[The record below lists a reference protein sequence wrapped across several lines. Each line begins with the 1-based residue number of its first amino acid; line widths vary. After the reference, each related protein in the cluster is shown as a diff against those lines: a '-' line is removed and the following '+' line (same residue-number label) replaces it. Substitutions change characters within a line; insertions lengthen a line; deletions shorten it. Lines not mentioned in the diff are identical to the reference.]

1 MTNFHKRF
9 VFMKKIRILILSTIF
24 AFQFGF
30 INANDWNLSVEPMFG
45 MKHGE
50 LIEQVLL
57 KKTNYSS
64 DKLSELEWEYKPE
77 LYGGAKVSG
86 GWRFIFAEAFFSAGI
101 PMKTGTT
108 YDSDWKNLKYSGNDE
123 YLYKTNYSESDNY
136 LEHDISTGI
145 KVGAD
150 LKVFKND
157 IVQVNVNP
165 FLGFEYNNMSFTAK
179 DGTAWYGNRMN
190 FFCYY
195 AYDDENYSS
204 KGKFKDNN
212 ANYDGRDIEY
222 TRQNLITWI
231 GFNANAN
238 LPFNLSA
245 NLGFQVSP
253 YIYTE
258 SLDNHVLTGDI
269 YLDIADAA
277 FSAFKWNAG
286 ASYKINQRNSV
297 NLSANW
303 FYLKTITGKTYG
315 KNYSKYKSDG
325 NKFYSN
331 EEQST
336 KGGAG
341 QFHFDLALSW
351 KFKIF

>member
-1 MTNFHKRF
+1 
-9 VFMKKIRILILSTIF
+9 MKKIRILILSAIF

-57 KKTNYSS
+57 KKSEYSS

-86 GWRFIFAEAFFSAGI
+86 GWRFILGEAFFSAGI

-108 YDSDWKNLKYSGNDE
+108 YDSDWQNLKHSGNDD

-136 LEHDISTGI
+136 LEHDISTGV

-150 LKVFKND
+150 FKVFKND
-157 IVQVNVNP
+157 IIQLNVNP
-165 FLGFEYNNMSFTAK
+165 FLGFDYNNMSFTAK
-179 DGTAWYGNRMN
+179 DGYKWYGKSMNTNRQ
-190 FFCYY
+190 Y
-195 AYDDENYSS
+195 AYNDTDHQNA
-204 KGKFKDNN
+204 GKFKNTS

-222 TRQNLITWI
+222 KRQNFITWI
-231 GFNANAN
+231 GFNATAK

-258 SLDNHVLTGDI
+258 SVDYHVLTSTI
-269 YLDIADAA
+269 YLDIAEGA
-277 FSAFKWNAG
+277 FSAFKWNVG
-286 ASYKINQRNSV
+286 ASYRINQRNSV
-297 NLSANW
+297 SLSANW
-303 FYLKTITGKTYG
+303 FYLNAITGNTYS
-315 KNYSKYKSDG
+315 KSYSKYKSDG
-325 NKFYSN
+325 EKFFKN
-331 EEQST
+331 EKSST
-336 KGGAG
+336 TDCGAG
-341 QFHFDLALSW
+341 QFYFDLSLSW